1 MQKNIYELNHLLI
14 IFKTFMYELAA
25 ELTIIVHFLFIV
37 FVVIGSLLCLIKT
50 KLLIVHLFSVAW
62 GVYIELSGQICPL
75 TYLEN
80 WFLKKAGL
88 IGYNE
93 GFVSKY
99 IFKLVYPSG
108 LNEQIQ
114 ILLAIALILV
124 NIFLYSIIFFLK
136 KR

>member
-1 MQKNIYELNHLLI
+1 MQKNIYELNRLLI

-25 ELTIIVHFLFIV
+25 EFTIIVHFLFIV

-62 GVYIELSGQICPL
+62 GVYIELSSQICPL

-114 ILLAIALILV
+114 ILLAIVLILV

>member
-1 MQKNIYELNHLLI
+1 
-14 IFKTFMYELAA
+14 MYELAA

-62 GVYIELSGQICPL
+62 GVYIELSSQICPL

>member
-1 MQKNIYELNHLLI
+1 MNDKQIITMAAKKNPLPS
-14 IFKTFMYELAA
+14 
-25 ELTIIVHFLFIV
+25 FLFIV
-37 FVVIGSLLCLIKT
+37 FVVIGSFLCLIKT

-99 IFKLVYPSG
+99 IFKF
-108 LNEQIQ
+108 LNY
-114 ILLAIALILV
+114 L
-124 NIFLYSIIFFLK
+124 F
-136 KR
+136 